1 MNLQEV
7 ECGDIDWIGVARD
20 RDMWRSFVNVV
31 VNIWVQYIAGN
42 LLNGCRFVSL
52 CGWTELDPASWLVR

>member
-7 ECGDIDWIGVARD
+7 ECGDIEWIGMARY
-20 RDMWRSFVNVV
+20 RDMWRAFVNVV

-42 LLNGCRFVSL
+42 LLNSCRFVSI
-52 CGWTELDPASWLVR
+52 CGWTELDPAS